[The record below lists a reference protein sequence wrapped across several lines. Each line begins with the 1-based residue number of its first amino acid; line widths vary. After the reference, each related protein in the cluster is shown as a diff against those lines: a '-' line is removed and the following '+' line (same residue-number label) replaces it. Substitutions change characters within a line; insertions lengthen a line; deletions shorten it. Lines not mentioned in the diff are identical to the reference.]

1 VQQLG
6 AYSNCVN
13 CTLSDRKCDTS
24 SKCAKLDSE
33 NRQTGQI
40 SKLLH
45 PISLR
50 KICSWFYT
58 WIITTQDICI
68 WEANILEL
76 QH

>member
-1 VQQLG
+1 MNNREAKHQDMQIPPSLIG
-6 AYSNCVN
+6 ATYSNCVN

-45 PISLR
+45 PISL
-50 KICSWFYT
+50 
-58 WIITTQDICI
+58 
-68 WEANILEL
+68 
-76 QH
+76 